1 MRLRE
6 KLFLANLAVLLLS
19 VLLVGWYAFRNIEGS
34 VKSDTLRRDGYRLK
48 RIVDS
53 TNSRLDTI
61 RSISGLMSRYRG
73 LLNFFAQSESEGEP
87 SVEQMIAFR
96 SDVLGAIDNVK
107 SINPFISDIRLY
119 VKSDF
124 RYEFWPIVFGERR
137 LEGEDWPES
146 LGSSSSATLWR
157 FDHRDIASLRGA
169 KDDRLV
175 SLYCSARYPG
185 QAYVGLLEVSARL
198 EDVIAEVYAAEANP
212 SEACL
217 AVASDGRA
225 YVSPS
230 ASLLPADPV
239 ARALLVRDIGERVS
253 RGEGGGHFEIGGSS
267 GSFLASYGELGQFG
281 LSIVVLS
288 DMRPMRAA
296 IGRERT
302 VVIGF
307 LLAIFLA
314 LLSCTYIL
322 TTILLKRLE
331 LTVSRLGAASEGE
344 LDASFLIPGNDEV
357 SELSVH
363 IQRMVEKIRELF
375 ALAERRNEA
384 ARDAQMRSFYSQ
396 INAHFI
402 YNTIENIKM
411 MAEVDGQFRVADAL
425 GGLGRLLRY
434 SLKWDSQFVS
444 LAQEVGHIRNYLR
457 LIALRFDF
465 AIGFSADLEP
475 GVERLL
481 ILKMVLQPLV
491 ENAVLHGLEPLG
503 RDGRIELVARAA
515 DGRLVIELSD
525 DGVGLSP
532 EGLAVFNQ
540 KPSPGDESTGG
551 PESQGRGLGVANVRE
566 RLALFFEE
574 DARCLVARPREG
586 GGLTLRIE
594 LPAIESP
601 GDARQ
606 GDARLDDERDLQ

>member
-19 VLLVGWYAFRNIEGS
+19 VLLVGWYAFRNIEES
-34 VKSDTLRRDGYRLK
+34 VKNDTLRRDGYRLK
-48 RIVDS
+48 RVLDA
-53 TNSRLDTI
+53 TGSRLDTV

-73 LLNFFAQSESEGEP
+73 LLSFFAQAETEGEP
-87 SVEQMIAFR
+87 SVEQMITFR
-96 SDVLGAIDNVK
+96 SDVLGVIDSVK

-119 VKSDF
+119 VKPDF

-137 LEGEDWPES
+137 LSGEDWLSS
-146 LGSSSSATLWR
+146 LATSPSATLWR

-175 SLYCSARYPG
+175 SLYCCARYPG
-185 QAYVGLLEVSARL
+185 QAYIGVLEVSARL
-198 EDVIAEVYAAEANP
+198 EDVLAEVYAAESNP

-217 AVASDGRA
+217 AVEESGRA

-230 ASLLPADPV
+230 SSLLPADPL
-239 ARALLVRDIGERVS
+239 ARSRLVRDIGSRVS
-253 RGEGGGHFEIGGSS
+253 RGEGGGHFEVGGSS

-281 LSIVVLS
+281 LSIVVVS
-288 DMRPMRAA
+288 DMRPLRAA
-296 IGRERT
+296 IGRERS
-302 VVIGF
+302 VVIGL

-314 LLSCTYIL
+314 LLSCTYVL

-331 LTVSRLGAASEGE
+331 LTVSRLRAAGEGE
-344 LDASFLIPGNDEV
+344 LDTSFIIPGGDEV

-363 IQRMVEKIRELF
+363 IQGMVEKIRELF
-375 ALAERRNEA
+375 ALSERRNEA
-384 ARDAQMRSFYSQ
+384 AREAQMRSFYSQ

-402 YNTIENIKM
+402 YNTLENIKM

-444 LAQEVGHIRNYLR
+444 LAQEVGHIRNYLK
-457 LIALRFDF
+457 LIELRFNFVID
-465 AIGFSADLEP
+465 FSAELEP

-481 ILKMVLQPLV
+481 ILKMILQPLV

-503 RDGRIELVARAA
+503 RDGRIELTARAV

-525 DGVGLSP
+525 DGAGLSP
-532 EGLAVFNQ
+532 EGLAAFNR
-540 KPSPGDESTGG
+540 EAT
-551 PESQGRGLGVANVRE
+551 PEGRGIGVANVRE

-574 DARCLVARPREG
+574 GSRCLVARPREG

-594 LPAIESP
+594 LPLIEAP
-601 GDARQ
+601 EDARR
-606 GDARLDDERDLQ
+606 GR